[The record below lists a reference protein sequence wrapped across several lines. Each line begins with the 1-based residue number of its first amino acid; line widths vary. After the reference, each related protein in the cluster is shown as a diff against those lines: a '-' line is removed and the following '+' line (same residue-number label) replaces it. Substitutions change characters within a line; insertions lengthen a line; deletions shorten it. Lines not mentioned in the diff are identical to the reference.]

1 MKSTVSGIVESVN
14 ISSGDSVNKGDVI
27 LKVYPKDSMYIEFS
41 VNETDLDYVHEGD
54 EVEIEFLW
62 NEGEAEKTVG
72 RITFISLIAQDANA
86 SYSARVAFEADE
98 KVRIGMTAIVYT
110 LSADEEETVSENN
123 PENEETGE
131 ETGEDMQFEDL
142 SMEGTRPGGEK
153 ERTKGKSS
161 QGE

>member
-1 MKSTVSGIVESVN
+1 MTAGTAANVLN
-14 ISSGDSVNKGDVI
+14 
-27 LKVYPKDSMYIEFS
+27 
-41 VNETDLDYVHEGD
+41 GD
-54 EVEIEFLW
+54 EAVIPE
-62 NEGEAEKTVG
+62 EA
-72 RITFISLIAQDANA
+72 
-86 SYSARVAFEADE
+86 
-98 KVRIGMTAIVYT
+98 RIGMTAIVYT

-142 SMEGTRPGGEK
+142 SMEGTRPDGEK